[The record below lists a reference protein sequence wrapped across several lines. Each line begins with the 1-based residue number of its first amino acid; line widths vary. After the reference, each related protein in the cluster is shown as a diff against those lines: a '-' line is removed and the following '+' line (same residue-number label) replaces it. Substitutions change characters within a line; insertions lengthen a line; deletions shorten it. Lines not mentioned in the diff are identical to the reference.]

1 MDAIEFIR
9 ERNRMCATYM
19 PKRCEGCPADNYG
32 GCGVTCIMIDKI
44 DAERLIP
51 IVEKWSSEHPRK
63 TRQSVFLEQY
73 PDTIIDS
80 YGVLG
85 FCPTSISAAHRDSNG
100 ACKDPERLCRE
111 CRKEFWSQEVE

>member
-1 MDAIEFIR
+1 MNAVKFVE
-9 ERNRMCATYM
+9 ERRRMFA
-19 PKRCEGCPADNYG
+19 
-32 GCGVTCIMIDKI
+32 VTGENSKYSLFNMSTR
-44 DAERLIP
+44 AEDVVKE
-51 IVEKWSSEHPRK
+51 VEEWAAAHPRK

>member
-9 ERNRMCATYM
+9 ERNRMCM
-19 PKRCEGCPADNYG
+19 SFGDGEGCMSCPFYKEGNRCMAIFWNEEI
-32 GCGVTCIMIDKI
+32 V
-44 DAERLIP
+44 P
-51 IVEKWSSEHPRK
+51 IVEKWSFEHPRK